1 MGLKGDFTEL
11 PLPDLIEMTALGGKT
26 GRLLVF
32 AADGSQAGRLDF
44 SGGKLMDAACGGLD
58 PEKAFYALVAV
69 REGTFEFDAS
79 AAVAGGEEL
88 LPARTLLMEGM
99 RRLDIVE
106 RLRRRLPAPALVRFL
121 GVPAE
126 NEAEASVLAYLGPGS
141 RRLGDIVAGVLV
153 GGERDEYD
161 ALQAVQCLASRDVVR
176 VEVRGGE
183 RNRSGEAPQPELE
196 R

>member
-1 MGLKGDFTEL
+1 MTLKGDLREL
-11 PLPDLIEMTALGGKT
+11 PLSDLIEMTALGGKT
-26 GRLLVF
+26 GRLLISSP
-32 AADGSQAGRLDF
+32 DGTLAGTLDF
-44 SGGKLMDAACGGLD
+44 SSGRLVDAACGELVA
-58 PEKAFYALVAV
+58 EKAFYALLAIEEVA
-69 REGTFEFDAS
+69 FEFDRDAPGG
-79 AAVAGGEEL
+79 GGEEL

-121 GVPAE
+121 GGAAE
-126 NEAEASVLAYLGPGS
+126 DDAEASVLACLGPGS

-161 ALQAVQCLASRDVVR
+161 ALEALRRLASRDVVR
-176 VEVRGGE
+176 VEVPGE
-183 RNRSGEAPQPELE
+183 PTWAGEGPQPELE